1 MKWRIR
7 KCGHGGYEA
16 EKGMQ
21 TEPGTPAPSGIGC
34 IMPAFVVY
42 ESPKG
47 GQCPQCPGCI
57 MPAFVVYESAHFDT
71 YYEAE
76 RYIEHRQ
83 RW

>member
-1 MKWRIR
+1 MKGEKAMKWRIR

-21 TEPGTPAPSGIGC
+21 TEPGIPAPSGI
-34 IMPAFVVY
+34 
-42 ESPKG
+42 
-47 GQCPQCPGCI
+47 GCI

>member
-21 TEPGTPAPSGIGC
+21 TEPGTRAPSGIGC
-34 IMPAFVVY
+34 IMPAFVVC
-42 ESPKG
+42 ES
-47 GQCPQCPGCI
+47 
-57 MPAFVVYESAHFDT
+57 VHFDT

-76 RYIEHRQ
+76 RYIEHLNKQ
-83 RW
+83 KPLF